1 MACQESFNKY
11 GQITQTK
18 KEKKKGEKIFF
29 ILDGHFWIVEE
40 TASHSSITNFLMNSA
55 IASEKCRGKFCKGCV
70 NTIKYVP
77 VISSLFLYSSKK
89 ESKSCVRE

>member
-18 KEKKKGEKIFF
+18 KEKKGEKIFF

-40 TASHSSITNFLMNSA
+40 TASHSSIKNFLMNSA